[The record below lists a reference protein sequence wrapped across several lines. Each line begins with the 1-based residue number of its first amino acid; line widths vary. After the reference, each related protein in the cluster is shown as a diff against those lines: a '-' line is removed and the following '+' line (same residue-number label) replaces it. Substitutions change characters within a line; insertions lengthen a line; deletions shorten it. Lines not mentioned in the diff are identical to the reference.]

1 MGGASL
7 AILTEKRY
15 LNPKK
20 NSGYVDNILTEDFLV
35 QVELEKLGI
44 SCSRVAWDDNFNP
57 SKFRFAL
64 FRTTWNYFEKL
75 PFFLK
80 FLHSCTNKTQ
90 LINPYNQII
99 WNLDKKYLLDLHF
112 AGINI
117 PPTLIV
123 KKGNQKSLSEFCK
136 KNKWTE
142 VVIKPCV
149 SAAAWNTHHIKKTHT
164 DSANKLFFDLNQ
176 RCDMMVQCFQQN
188 IKKSGEISL
197 MMIGGCYSHA
207 VLKRA
212 KTGDFRVQDD
222 FGGTVCS
229 YEPTM
234 MEVDFAQQV
243 LDALFFQPIY
253 ARVDIIFDNNN
264 NLALTELELIEPE
277 MWFRLNPDSPKKLAQ
292 HILRHIKS

>member
-1 MGGASL
+1 MGRTHL

-15 LNPKK
+15 LNPEK
-20 NSGYVDNILTEDFLV
+20 NSSYIDNILTEDFLV
-35 QVELEKLGI
+35 QVELEKLGL
-44 SCSRVAWDDNFNP
+44 SCSRVAWDDNFTP

-90 LINPYNQII
+90 LINPNKQIL
-99 WNLDKKYLLDLHF
+99 WNLDKKYLLDLYF

-123 KKGNQKSLSEFCK
+123 KRGEQKSLSAVCK
-136 KNKWTE
+136 KNKWPE
-142 VVIKPCV
+142 VVIKPCI
-149 SAAAWNTHHIKKTHT
+149 SAAAWNTHHLKKVHS

-176 RCDMMVQCFQQN
+176 RCDMMVQCFQKN
-188 IKKSGEISL
+188 IKKLGEMSL
-197 MMIGGCYSHA
+197 MMIGGHYSHA

-212 KTGDFRVQDD
+212 KAGDFRVQDD
-222 FGGTVCS
+222 FGGTVSS
-229 YEPTM
+229 YKPTPK
-234 MEVDFAQQV
+234 EVGFAQQV
-243 LDALFFQPIY
+243 LGALFFQPIY
-253 ARVDIIFDNNN
+253 ARIDIIFDNEN
-264 NLALTELELIEPE
+264 NLALSELELIEPE

-292 HILRHIKS
+292 HIVSHMKS